1 MNILLT
7 SVGRRGYLIDYFKKA
22 LQGKGEVHVA
32 NSSAVTPAFSRAD
45 HSVVTPLIYDKEYI
59 DFLLTYCREYKISV
73 IISLFDVDLPILAK
87 NKDRFAQIGVR
98 VLVSDSDV
106 INVCND
112 KWETYT
118 YLCSHGIN
126 VPKTYLTLESAY
138 EAIQIGKIDYPL
150 ILKPRWGMGS
160 IAVMKA
166 DNQQELEV
174 FYRKIKKEIQK
185 SYLKYESNEDISKA
199 ILIQEVLNGQEYGLD
214 VINDLEGNYQ
224 NTIVKQKYAM
234 RSGETDCALTV
245 RWEEADKLGKTLSIL
260 LHHIGNLDVDVF
272 KVEEKIYVLEM
283 NARFGGGYPFSH
295 LAGVDL
301 PQAIIDWM
309 MYGETDRKNLMYK
322 ETVMGHKDITLV
334 EIKKP

>member
-7 SVGRRGYLIDYFKKA
+7 SVGRRGYLVDYFKKA

-45 HSVVTPLIYDKEYI
+45 HSVVTPLIYDTEYI
-59 DFLLTYCREYKISV
+59 DFLLAYCREYQISA
-73 IISLFDVDLPILAK
+73 IISLFDVDLPILAR
-87 NKDRFAQIGVR
+87 NKERFAQIGVR

-112 KWETYT
+112 KWETFS
-118 YLCSHGIN
+118 YLGSHGIH
-126 VPKTYLTLESAY
+126 VPKTYLTLEDAY
-138 EAIQIGKIDYPL
+138 EAIQSGEISYPL

-166 DNQQELEV
+166 DDQQELEV
-174 FYRKIKKEIQK
+174 FYKKIKKEIQK
-185 SYLKYESNEDISKA
+185 SYLKYESREDISKA
-199 ILIQEVLNGQEYGLD
+199 ILIQEVLDGQEYGLD
-214 VINDLEGNYQ
+214 VINDLEGKYQ

-245 RWEEADKLGKTLSIL
+245 RWKEAEKLGETLSEL
-260 LHHIGNLDVDVF
+260 LHHTGNLDVDVF
-272 KVEEKIYVLEM
+272 KVGEEPYVLEM

-295 LAGVDL
+295 LAGVNL
-301 PQAIIDWM
+301 PQAIIDWLI
-309 MYGETDRKNLMYK
+309 YGETDRENLTY
-322 ETVMGHKDITLV
+322 EENVMGHKDITLV